1 MIRGITLYY
10 FFELEKGKE
19 DIRLDIAQSRT
30 SDILK
35 CICLGEN
42 RAEKRGKKREK
53 RQWDKAAV
61 SKGLKYQI

>member
-42 RAEKRGKKREK
+42 RAEKKGKKERKE
-53 RQWDKAAV
+53 AM
-61 SKGLKYQI
+61 G